1 MNAKLLSEYT
11 VADVAAALRIDD
23 NPLPQETADALTRAM
38 AMATAYIEGITS
50 IPAASEDPEAE
61 TLDQHPD
68 IVHAFLVLC
77 QDAYDN
83 RAYVQDG
90 TTGVNQVV
98 DSILGMHRRC
108 LVA

>member
-1 MNAKLLSEYT
+1 MNAKLLSEYE
-11 VADVAAALRIDD
+11 VADVAEALRIDD
-23 NPLPQETADALTRAM
+23 DPLPPATADALTRAM
-38 AMATAYIEGITS
+38 AMATAYIEGYTH

-61 TLDQHPD
+61 TLDKHPD

-90 TTGVNQVV
+90 SAGVNQVV

-108 LVA
+108 LAT